1 MTISMNHIDHLVL
14 TVTDIEQTIQFYCYV
29 LGMTE
34 ITFGEQRKALQFGN
48 QKINLHPQP
57 SQITPRAKQP
67 TPGAMDI
74 CFITQSSID
83 KVIANLQKHNINIEL
98 GPVQRQGAQG
108 NMTSVYIRDPDDN
121 LIEIA
126 HYNDEQ

>member
-1 MTISMNHIDHLVL
+1 MTISLEKIDHLVL
-14 TVTDIEQTIQFYCYV
+14 TVRDIDQTIQFYCNI

-34 ITFGEQRKALQFGN
+34 ITFGDNRKALQFGK
-48 QKINLHPQP
+48 QKINLHPHP
-57 SQITPRAKQP
+57 SDITPRAKQP
-67 TPGAMDI
+67 SPGALDI
-74 CFITQSSID
+74 CFITQSPID
-83 KVIANLQKHNINIEL
+83 DVINNLEKHAINIEL

-126 HYNDEQ
+126 NYNKKQ

>member
-1 MTISMNHIDHLVL
+1 MTISLDHIDHLVL
-14 TVTDIEQTIQFYCYV
+14 TVRDIEQTIQFYCDV

-74 CFITQSSID
+74 CIIARASID
-83 KVIANLQKHNINIEL
+83 KVIDKLQKHGINIEL

-126 HYNDEQ
+126 HYNNE

>member
-1 MTISMNHIDHLVL
+1 MTIALDRIDHIVL
-14 TVTDIEQTIQFYCYV
+14 TVRDIDQTIEFYCNV
-29 LGMTE
+29 FGMTE
-34 ITFGEQRKALQFGN
+34 VTFGDNRKTLKFGK

-57 SQITPRAKQP
+57 SDIKPKANQP

-74 CFITQSSID
+74 CFITQSPIDSIID
-83 KVIANLQKHNINIEL
+83 SLQKHDINIEL

-108 NMTSVYIRDPDDN
+108 NITSVYIRDPDDN

-126 HYNDEQ
+126 HYNN

>member
-1 MTISMNHIDHLVL
+1 MTISLDRIDHIVL
-14 TVTDIEQTIQFYCYV
+14 TVRDIDQTIQFYCNV

-34 ITFGEQRKALQFGN
+34 ISFGDNRKALQFGN

-57 SQITPRAKQP
+57 SNITPRAKQP
-67 TPGAMDI
+67 TPGAVDI
-74 CFITQSSID
+74 CFITQSSIGS
-83 KVIANLQKHNINIEL
+83 VIEKLQKHAIDIEL

-108 NMTSVYIRDPDDN
+108 NMTSVYVRDPDEN

-126 HYNDEQ
+126 HYNN

>member
-1 MTISMNHIDHLVL
+1 MTIALDRIDHIVL
-14 TVTDIEQTIQFYCYV
+14 TVRDIDQTIEFYCNV
-29 LGMTE
+29 FGMTE
-34 ITFGEQRKALQFGN
+34 VTFGDNRKTLKFGK

-57 SQITPRAKQP
+57 SDITPKANQP

-74 CFITQSSID
+74 CFITQSPIDSIVD
-83 KVIANLQKHNINIEL
+83 SLQKHDINIEL

-108 NMTSVYIRDPDDN
+108 NITSVYIRDPDDN

-126 HYNDEQ
+126 HYNN

>member
-1 MTISMNHIDHLVL
+1 MTITLDRIDHIVL
-14 TVTDIEQTIQFYCYV
+14 TVRDIDQTIEFYCNV

-34 ITFGEQRKALQFGN
+34 ITFGDNRKALKFAK

-57 SQITPRAKQP
+57 SDITPKANQP

-74 CFITQSSID
+74 CFITQSPID
-83 KVIANLQKHNINIEL
+83 GIIDSLQKHDINIEL

-108 NMTSVYIRDPDDN
+108 NITSVYIRDPDNN

-126 HYNDEQ
+126 HYNN